1 MGHGRHVLTFPVGN
15 PGPDQFLNLVAFVTD
30 SNEAWP
36 SKDARSL
43 TLPATREEAIH
54 DFERGGFGQTD
65 NNQQPNTKHN
75 NQKHTKF
82 PAKSN
87 SGTSLNSRVTDT

>member
-54 DFERGGFGQTD
+54 DFERGGFGQTVKKLLRL
-65 NNQQPNTKHN
+65 TKD
-75 NQKHTKF
+75 KMDKVSLF
-82 PAKSN
+82 PALSE
-87 SGTSLNSRVTDT
+87 GCTSLNSRVTDT